1 MAEPEDGGQFNRI
14 TSVADILNQ
23 QAIRASSTQEATG
36 ETPKCRGM
44 SDRYLSLIHRG
55 HVGTVYVADAVFAPA
70 ACVSSLVPII
80 PGCAVVL
87 SVGERAGRGKKKART
102 AQQCRPG
109 PSSGLRGRGRGNK
122 QRVARQAADVNGA
135 HPRPVNRLD
144 TRIRVFVCATGGG
157 LQV

>member
-36 ETPKCRGM
+36 ETPKFRGM

-55 HVGTVYVADAVFAPA
+55 HVGTVYVADARSRPRRASLLWCPSYPA
-70 ACVSSLVPII
+70 VRSCSRSAKGLVE
-80 PGCAVVL
+80 A
-87 SVGERAGRGKKKART
+87 KKART
-102 AQQCRPG
+102 AKQCRPS
-109 PSSGLRGRGRGNK
+109 PFSGLRGRGRWNK
-122 QRVARQAADVNGA
+122 QRVALQAADVNGA

-157 LQV
+157 LHV